1 MILGIDIGVAGAI
14 AILDWSGAL
23 HEIHDMP
30 TQKRHLTNRLRW
42 FQNHASYRKQRRNI
56 SNIYSDA

>member
-1 MILGIDIGVAGAI
+1 MIVGIDIGVAGAI

-30 TQKRHLTNRLRW
+30 TQKLPPDEPVALVPRSR
-42 FQNHASYRKQRRNI
+42 
-56 SNIYSDA
+56 